1 MSKAAGTPAVG
12 IDPPVGAEPHLR
24 AVIERQPVVLARVGR
39 DGTFLAVNEAGLS
52 MLGAQALE
60 QVLGTSLLS
69 MVDQAERGSCQAL
82 IERALDGQRG
92 SCEADLTGF
101 TSSHQTLELHAT
113 AHPGAPDSI
122 PSVLISFR
130 DVTESRR
137 LEQSL
142 VDAAARQA
150 EQEAEW
156 ALERNRLRAELA
168 AAARTE
174 TDQFAL
180 DEQFTQ
186 LERQLAE
193 ALEVQAALRSGHA
206 EEIARLNDALAEQ
219 RRRLDSQTASA
230 VQLDGSDRQLAELRG
245 RFEALESERQQLLE
259 MAELLKSEAEA
270 RQQTVAEL
278 TERIEGIETER
289 HQAFES
295 TAALQRE
302 LDERQARLADLTAR
316 LESLETERQQG
327 ADAIATLQRELESRT
342 ALASELAARIESL
355 EAEQTTLREQA
366 AAELA
371 SLRASTSAEIEAV
384 KQAHEAERA
393 QAREQADRELA
404 SAREAA
410 AAELDALRQAHA
422 AGQAAGQS
430 SLQELQARYD
440 TDTNALRDALNGA
453 MGEQARLAELMAEAE
468 HLAEQKAGQLTALEQ
483 TFADERT
490 AAEARIRELESG
502 MSSRV
507 ADLEGKLAE
516 AEEAAAALRAERDR
530 AEAAAA
536 ARIAEL
542 EAAHAVRLAELEAG
556 HASRLA
562 ELEAAA
568 AQATE
573 RADDA
578 LAAIQRAE
586 EAFTGERQRLEDAL
600 LAAVD
605 AERSAKQA
613 LSTEIANRTL
623 AERSHR
629 QMQAAIERFAQEAGV
644 TIAVGG
650 AGAAAPARAA
660 TSTKALAARLNDE
673 LPRRLGDGL
682 SLTMLASGAD
692 AKVAVDEQAVL
703 GAIFAF
709 ADSRRLSML
718 SGQVTV
724 EIAEVTVDDGVGHA
738 RGMSPGP
745 YALIAITIDGPGAQQ
760 GFAPEIFNSADPR
773 GWRQM
778 KEELQAARSAI
789 VGAGGQIW
797 VTHEGASVA
806 ILEFYLP
813 REGAR

>member
-24 AVIERQPVVLARVGR
+24 AVIEQQPVVLARVGK

-52 MLGAQALE
+52 MLGAQTLE
-60 QVLGTSLLS
+60 QVLGSSLLS
-69 MVDQAERGSCQAL
+69 MVDQAERGTCQAL

-113 AHPGAPDSI
+113 AHPGAPDGI

-168 AAARTE
+168 TAARTE
-174 TDQFAL
+174 TDEFAL

-206 EEIARLNDALAEQ
+206 EEIARLNDALAEE

-230 VQLDGSDRQLAELRG
+230 AQLDGSDVELAELRG

-302 LDERQARLADLTAR
+302 LDERQARLADLTTR
-316 LESLETERQQG
+316 LESLETKRQQG

-384 KQAHEAERA
+384 KKAHEAERA

-422 AGQAAGQS
+422 NGQAAGQS
-430 SLQELQARYD
+430 SLQELQALYD
-440 TDTNALRDALNGA
+440 ADTNALRDALNGA

-468 HLAEQKAGQLTALEQ
+468 LAEQKAGQLTALER
-483 TFADERT
+483 TLADERA

-536 ARIAEL
+536 ARIAEV
-542 EAAHAVRLAELEAG
+542 EAAHAV
-556 HASRLA
+556 RLA

-650 AGAAAPARAA
+650 AGAAAPARVA

-673 LPRRLGDGL
+673 LPGRLGDGL

-745 YALIAITIDGPGAQQ
+745 YALIAMTIDGPGAQQ

>member
-24 AVIERQPVVLARVGR
+24 AVIEQQPVVLARVGK

-52 MLGAQALE
+52 MLGAQTLE
-60 QVLGTSLLS
+60 QVLGSSLLS
-69 MVDQAERGSCQAL
+69 MVDQAERGTCQAL

-113 AHPGAPDSI
+113 AHPGAPDGI

-168 AAARTE
+168 TAARTE
-174 TDQFAL
+174 TDEFAL

-206 EEIARLNDALAEQ
+206 EEIARLNDALAEE

-230 VQLDGSDRQLAELRG
+230 AQLDGSDVELAELRG

-302 LDERQARLADLTAR
+302 LDERQARLADLTTR
-316 LESLETERQQG
+316 LESLETKRQQG

-355 EAEQTTLREQA
+355 EAEQTTLREQG

-384 KQAHEAERA
+384 KKAHEAERA

-422 AGQAAGQS
+422 NGQAAGQS
-430 SLQELQARYD
+430 SLQELQALYD
-440 TDTNALRDALNGA
+440 ADTNALRDALNGA

-468 HLAEQKAGQLTALEQ
+468 LAEQKAGQLTALER
-483 TFADERT
+483 TLADERA

-536 ARIAEL
+536 ARIAEV
-542 EAAHAVRLAELEAG
+542 EAAHAV
-556 HASRLA
+556 RLA

-650 AGAAAPARAA
+650 AGAAAPARVA

-673 LPRRLGDGL
+673 LPGRLGDGL

-745 YALIAITIDGPGAQQ
+745 YALIAMTIDGPGAQQ

>member
-24 AVIERQPVVLARVGR
+24 AVIEQQPVVLARVGK

-52 MLGAQALE
+52 MLGAQTLE
-60 QVLGTSLLS
+60 QVLGSSLLS
-69 MVDQAERGSCQAL
+69 MVDQAERGTCQAL

-113 AHPGAPDSI
+113 AHPGAPDGI

-206 EEIARLNDALAEQ
+206 EEIARLNDALAEE

-230 VQLDGSDRQLAELRG
+230 AQLDGSDVELAELRG

-302 LDERQARLADLTAR
+302 LDERQARLADLTTR
-316 LESLETERQQG
+316 LESLETKRQQG

-384 KQAHEAERA
+384 KKAHEAERA

-422 AGQAAGQS
+422 NGQAAGQS
-430 SLQELQARYD
+430 SLQELQALYD
-440 TDTNALRDALNGA
+440 ADTNALRDALNGA
-453 MGEQARLAELMAEAE
+453 LGEQARLAELMAEAE
-468 HLAEQKAGQLTALEQ
+468 LAEQKAGQLTALER
-483 TFADERT
+483 TLADERA

-536 ARIAEL
+536 ARIAEV
-542 EAAHAVRLAELEAG
+542 EAAHAV
-556 HASRLA
+556 RLA

-650 AGAAAPARAA
+650 AGAAAPARVA

-673 LPRRLGDGL
+673 LPGRLGDGL

-745 YALIAITIDGPGAQQ
+745 YALIAMTIDGPGAQQ